1 MSKSDHPHDL
11 TARREEFLRSFVR
24 RGVELTEELLGE
36 NRVLQERL
44 NDLEEDNARMRAQLA
59 SDDAIRE
66 LLQKIEGLER
76 ERQLLLSRSTQLE
89 SVTRQAE
96 GRYREIEHD
105 LTELASLYVAGD
117 QLASHLEPRRV
128 VRNIRELLEQLVGVR
143 SFVLYRVDPTGQRA
157 LPLALHG
164 AAAEGAPTI
173 SLSDGGPI
181 ADACLTGVTWVA
193 DRIDPGLPLNISGLR
208 PIAIVPLVAADQT
221 VAVIVILEL
230 LPHKARWE
238 AVDKELFK
246 LLSRRAP
253 VSLIASGL
261 HKSDVGPRAA
271 LGSFEEA
278 LQVSMSTR
286 EGRG

>member
-11 TARREEFLRSFVR
+11 TERREQFLRSFVR

-36 NRVLQERL
+36 NRTLQTKLME
-44 NDLEEDNARMRAQLA
+44 LEEENTRMRAHLA

-76 ERQLLLSRSTQLE
+76 ERSLLLSRSTQLE

-105 LTELASLYVAGD
+105 LTELASLNVAGD

-143 SFVLYRVDPTGQRA
+143 SFVLYRVEPSGTHA
-157 LPLALHG
+157 VPLALHG
-164 AAAEGAPTI
+164 PAAEGAP
-173 SLSDGGPI
+173 SLPLNEGGSI
-181 ADACLTGVTWVA
+181 ADACLTGVLWVA
-193 DRIDPGLPLNISGLR
+193 DRIDPNAPPQPSGLR
-208 PIAIVPLVAADQT
+208 PIAIVPLVAGDQT
-221 VAVIVILEL
+221 VAVIVVLEL
-230 LPHKARWE
+230 LPHKVRWE
-238 AVDKELFK
+238 AVDRELFK

-253 VSLIASGL
+253 VSLIAAGL
-261 HKSDVGPRAA
+261 HRSDMSPRAA
-271 LGSFEEA
+271 LGSFDEA
-278 LQVSMSTR
+278 LQVSSR

>member
-36 NRVLQERL
+36 NRALQERL
-44 NDLEEDNARMRAQLA
+44 SQLEEDNARMRAQLA

-76 ERQLLLSRSTQLE
+76 ERTLLLSRSSQLE

-143 SFVLYRVDPTGQRA
+143 SFVLYRIEPSGARA

-164 AAAEGAPTI
+164 PAAEGAQPI
-173 SLSDGGPI
+173 SLTEGGAV

-193 DRIDPGLPLNISGLR
+193 DRIEPSPAQPAALR
-208 PIAIVPLVAADQT
+208 PIAIVPLVAADQA
-221 VAVIVILEL
+221 VAVIVVLEL
-230 LPHKARWE
+230 LSHKARWE
-238 AVDKELFK
+238 AVDRELFK

-253 VSLIASGL
+253 VSLIAAGL

-278 LQVSMSTR
+278 LQVSTR

>member
-44 NDLEEDNARMRAQLA
+44 MSLEQDNARMRAQLA

-66 LLQKIEGLER
+66 LLTKIEALER
-76 ERQLLLSRSTQLE
+76 ERQLLMSRSTQLE
-89 SVTRQAE
+89 TVSRQAE

-143 SFVLYRVDPTGQRA
+143 SFVLYRVEPSGARA
-157 LPLALHG
+157 VPLATHG
-164 AAAEGAPTI
+164 PAGEGAPAI
-173 SLSDGGPI
+173 SLTEGGPI
-181 ADACLTGVTWVA
+181 ADACLTGVVWVA
-193 DRIDPGLPLNISGLR
+193 DRIEPAGPVGAAGLK
-208 PIAIVPLVAADQT
+208 PIAIVPLVAADQA
-221 VAVIVILEL
+221 VAVIVVLEL

-238 AVDKELFK
+238 AVDRELFK

-271 LGSFEEA
+271 LSSFDEA
-278 LQVSMSTR
+278 LQVSTR

>member
-36 NRVLQERL
+36 NRTLQERL
-44 NDLEEDNARMRAQLA
+44 DQLEQDNTRMRAQLA

-66 LLQKIEGLER
+66 LLTKIEGLER
-76 ERQLLLSRSTQLE
+76 ERTLLLSRSPQLE

-128 VRNIRELLEQLVGVR
+128 VKNIRELLEQLVGVR
-143 SFVLYRVDPTGQRA
+143 SFILYRVEPTGTRA
-157 LPLALHG
+157 VPLALHG
-164 AAAEGAPTI
+164 AAAEGAPTL
-173 SLSDGGPI
+173 SLSDGGSI
-181 ADACLTGVTWVA
+181 ADACLTGVMWIA
-193 DRIDPGLPLNISGLR
+193 DRIDPNAPPHASGLR

-221 VAVIVILEL
+221 VAVIVVLEL

-238 AVDKELFK
+238 AVDRELFK

-261 HKSDVGPRAA
+261 HRSDVGPRAA

-278 LQVSMSTR
+278 LQVSAR

>member
-11 TARREEFLRSFVR
+11 TERREEFLRSFVR

-36 NRVLQERL
+36 NKKLQTKL
-44 NDLEEDNARMRAQLA
+44 MDLEQENTRMRAQLA

-76 ERQLLLSRSTQLE
+76 ERMSLLSRSTQLE
-89 SVTRQAE
+89 SVNRQTE

-128 VRNIRELLEQLVGVR
+128 IRSIRELLEQLVGVR
-143 SFVLYRVDPTGQRA
+143 SFVLYRVEPSGA
-157 LPLALHG
+157 SAVPLTLHG
-164 AAAEGAPTI
+164 PAAEGAMAI
-173 SLSDGGPI
+173 SLHEGGAI
-181 ADACLTGVTWVA
+181 ADACLTGVVWIAPPNDV
-193 DRIDPGLPLNISGLR
+193 PGDGTKPL
-208 PIAIVPLVAADQT
+208 AIVPLVAADQA
-221 VAVIVILEL
+221 VAVIVVLEL
-230 LPHKARWE
+230 LPHKKRWE
-238 AVDKELFK
+238 PVDRELFK

-253 VSLIASGL
+253 VSFIAAGL
-261 HKSDVGPRAA
+261 YRSDVGPRAA
-271 LGSFEEA
+271 LGLFDDA
-278 LQVSMSTR
+278 LHVAPSA

>member
-44 NDLEEDNARMRAQLA
+44 NELEQDNARMRAQLA

-66 LLQKIEGLER
+66 LLTKIEGLER
-76 ERQLLLSRSTQLE
+76 ERTLLLSRSTQLE

-117 QLASHLEPRRV
+117 QLAAHLEPRRV

-143 SFVLYRVDPTGQRA
+143 SFVLYRVDPTGARA
-157 LPLALHG
+157 IPLALHG

-173 SLSDGGPI
+173 GLNDGGAI
-181 ADACLTGVTWVA
+181 ADACLTGMMWVA
-193 DRIDPGLPLNISGLR
+193 DRIDPSLPVVSGLK

-230 LPHKARWE
+230 LPHKTRWE
-238 AVDKELFK
+238 AVDRELFK

-261 HKSDVGPRAA
+261 HKSDIGPRAA

-278 LQVSMSTR
+278 LQVSTR

>member
-44 NDLEEDNARMRAQLA
+44 ISLEQDNARMRAQLA

-66 LLQKIEGLER
+66 LLTKIEGLER
-76 ERQLLLSRSTQLE
+76 ERQLLLSRSSQLE

-143 SFVLYRVDPTGQRA
+143 SFVLYRVEPAGARA
-157 LPLALHG
+157 IPLATHG
-164 AAAEGAPTI
+164 PAGEGAPAI
-173 SLSDGGPI
+173 SLTEGGPV
-181 ADACLTGVTWVA
+181 ADACLTGVVWVA
-193 DRIDPGLPLNISGLR
+193 DRIDPSPVGPGNTK
-208 PIAIVPLVAADQT
+208 PIAIVPLVAAEQT
-221 VAVIVILEL
+221 VAVIVVLEL

-238 AVDKELFK
+238 AVDRELFK

-278 LQVSMSTR
+278 LQVSTR

>member
-11 TARREEFLRSFVR
+11 TERREQFLRSFVR

-36 NRVLQERL
+36 NRTLQTKLME
-44 NDLEEDNARMRAQLA
+44 LEEENSRMRAHLA

-76 ERQLLLSRSTQLE
+76 ERMSLLSRSSQLE
-89 SVTRQAE
+89 TVNRQTE

-128 VRNIRELLEQLVGVR
+128 IRSIRELLEQLVGVR
-143 SFVLYRVDPTGQRA
+143 SFVLYRVEPSGLQA
-157 LPLALHG
+157 VPLTLHG
-164 AAAEGAPTI
+164 PAAEGATPI
-173 SLSDGGPI
+173 SLSGGPI
-181 ADACLTGVTWVA
+181 ADACLTGVVWIAPPSEV
-193 DRIDPGLPLNISGLR
+193 PGNSKK
-208 PIAIVPLVAADQT
+208 PIAIVPLVADDQT
-221 VAVIVILEL
+221 VAVIVVLEL
-230 LPHKARWE
+230 LPHKKRWE
-238 AVDKELFK
+238 TVDKELFK

-253 VSLIASGL
+253 VSFIAAGL
-261 HKSDVGPRAA
+261 YRSDVGARAA
-271 LGSFEEA
+271 LGSFEDA
-278 LQVSMSTR
+278 LQVSTSA

>member
-44 NDLEEDNARMRAQLA
+44 LDLEQDNARMRAQLA

-66 LLQKIEGLER
+66 LLTKIEALER
-76 ERQLLLSRSTQLE
+76 ERSLLVSRSSQLE

-143 SFVLYRVDPTGQRA
+143 SFVLYRVEASGARA
-157 LPLALHG
+157 VPLATHG
-164 AAAEGAPTI
+164 PAAEGAPTI
-173 SLSDGGPI
+173 ALNDGGSI
-181 ADACLTGVTWVA
+181 ADACLTGVLWVA
-193 DRIDPGLPLNISGLR
+193 DRIDPNAPPQPSGLR
-208 PIAIVPLVAADQT
+208 PIAIVPLVAGDQT
-221 VAVIVILEL
+221 VAVIVVLEL
-230 LPHKARWE
+230 LPHKVRWE
-238 AVDKELFK
+238 AVDRELFK

-253 VSLIASGL
+253 VSLIAAGL
-261 HKSDVGPRAA
+261 HRSDMGPRAA
-271 LGSFEEA
+271 LDSFEEA
-278 LQVSMSTR
+278 LQVSSR
-286 EGRG
+286 EGRS

>member
-11 TARREEFLRSFVR
+11 TAKREEFLRSFVR

-44 NDLEEDNARMRAQLA
+44 MSLEQDNARMRAQLA

-66 LLQKIEGLER
+66 LLSKIEGLER

-89 SVTRQAE
+89 TVSRQAE

-143 SFVLYRVDPTGQRA
+143 SFVLYRVEPSGTRA
-157 LPLALHG
+157 VVLAVHG
-164 AAAEGAPTI
+164 SAAEGAPPI
-173 SLSDGGPI
+173 SLTEGGQI
-181 ADACLTGVTWVA
+181 ADACLTGVVWVA
-193 DRIDPGLPLNISGLR
+193 DRIDPAAPVGPSGLR
-208 PIAIVPLVAADQT
+208 PIAIVPLVADDQA
-221 VAVIVILEL
+221 VAVIVVLEL

-238 AVDKELFK
+238 AVDRELFK

-278 LQVSMSTR
+278 LQVSTR

>member
-36 NRVLQERL
+36 NRIMQERVFA
-44 NDLEEDNARMRAQLA
+44 LEQDNARMRAQLA

-66 LLQKIEGLER
+66 LLTKIEGLER
-76 ERQLLLSRSTQLE
+76 ERSLLMSRSTQLE

-128 VRNIRELLEQLVGVR
+128 VRNISELLEQLVGVR
-143 SFVLYRVDPTGQRA
+143 SFVLYRVDPSGAQAT
-157 LPLALHG
+157 PLATHG
-164 AAAEGAPTI
+164 PAADRAPTL

-181 ADACLTGVTWVA
+181 ADACLTGVVWVA
-193 DRIDPGLPLNISGLR
+193 DHIDPTARSTPSEIK
-208 PIAIVPLVAADQT
+208 PIAIVPLVAGEQA
-221 VAVIVILEL
+221 VAVIVVLEL
-230 LPHKARWE
+230 LPHKVRWE
-238 AVDKELFK
+238 AVDRELFN

-253 VSLIASGL
+253 VSLIAAGL
-261 HKSDVGPRAA
+261 HRNDVGARAA

-278 LQVSMSTR
+278 LQVSAR

>member
-1 MSKSDHPHDL
+1 MSKSDHRDL
-11 TARREEFLRSFVR
+11 TERREEFLRSFVR

-36 NRVLQERL
+36 NRTLQDRL
-44 NDLEEDNARMRAQLA
+44 TQLEQDNTRMRAQLA

-76 ERQLLLSRSTQLE
+76 ERGLLLSRSTQLE

-117 QLASHLEPRRV
+117 QLASHLDPRRV

-143 SFVLYRVDPTGQRA
+143 SFVLYRVEPSGARA

-164 AAAEGAPTI
+164 PAAEGAPVLT
-173 SLSDGGPI
+173 LADGGPI
-181 ADACLTGVTWVA
+181 ADACLTGVLWVA
-193 DRIDPGLPLNISGLR
+193 DRIDPLAPPLANGLK
-208 PIAIVPLVAADQT
+208 PIAIVPLVADEQT
-221 VAVIVILEL
+221 VAVIVVLEL

-238 AVDKELFK
+238 AVDRELFK

-253 VSLIASGL
+253 VSLIAAGL
-261 HKSDVGPRAA
+261 HRSDVGLRAA

-278 LQVSMSTR
+278 LQVTTR